1 MLEKIDKARL
11 RQVVEGYQLDLIVL
25 FGSYAKGAARVNSD
39 MDFAVRT
46 TRPDFARR
54 EVGREAAWKMDLLTD
69 LSAVIEA
76 PEGIDMVLLNG
87 ADSLLLFEVARYGI
101 PVYQQESTTFQQ
113 FQSYAARR
121 FYDDAKFRRWEWE
134 YLKRRFLVGKI

>member
-1 MLEKIDKARL
+1 MLEKIDKAKL
-11 RQVVEGYQLDLIVL
+11 RQVAERYQLNLIVL
-25 FGSYAKGAARVNSD
+25 FGSYAKGTARLNSD

-46 TRPDFARR
+46 TRPDFARGD
-54 EVGREAAWKMDLLTD
+54 VGHEAAWKMDLLTD

-101 PVYQQESTTFQQ
+101 PIYQRESVTFQQ

-121 FYDDAKFRRWEWE
+121 FYDDAKFRRGEWE
-134 YLKRRFLVGKI
+134 YLKRRFLIGKI